1 MDGVGSCWPP
11 SAALTQENSL
21 ALGWHQGHRPSPVSA
36 SANWQGHKFSTRTP
50 QKQPKS
56 ETSVCLPRMHV
67 GPEQVQGIFWKSS
80 CIPEDAT
87 RMAIG
92 ASQSQPRL
100 SAPLHPTPTRTPLPG
115 EHGTAGSRAF
125 YPDDA
130 SLGQL
135 LRERM
140 LSFLL
145 MILSFQIMRSA
156 LFPGHFLWPRSRNR
170 LSKRACGTCPVA
182 AEWPT
187 LFLLSRGGRLG
198 RGAGIYPMCLESS
211 SSPCQPAR
219 LLC

>member
-56 ETSVCLPRMHV
+56 ETSGCLPRMHV
-67 GPEQVQGIFWKSS
+67 GPEQFQGIFWKSS

-100 SAPLHPTPTRTPLPG
+100 SAPLHPTPTCTPPELTSTPG
-115 EHGTAGSRAF
+115 RARHSRQ
-125 YPDDA
+125 P
-130 SLGQL
+130 S
-135 LRERM
+135 
-140 LSFLL
+140 
-145 MILSFQIMRSA
+145 
-156 LFPGHFLWPRSRNR
+156 
-170 LSKRACGTCPVA
+170 
-182 AEWPT
+182 
-187 LFLLSRGGRLG
+187 LLSRRRLPG
-198 RGAGIYPMCLESS
+198 PAPQGARAQLPFDDSFLPDREVCTFSWALFV
-211 SSPCQPAR
+211 A
-219 LLC
+219 LLQE